1 MSKDDITKLRK
12 IVLEETIKA
21 SKEYMAKEKVRE
33 DLQRMISSRVSLG
46 EIKDDT
52 ELREFWK
59 TLEMAIIALKMI
71 PVDAFKEKK

>member
-71 PVDAFKEKK
+71 PAEAFKEKK

>member
-33 DLQRMISSRVSLG
+33 DLQRMISGRVSLG

>member
-46 EIKDDT
+46 EIKDDA

-71 PVDAFKEKK
+71 PAEAFKEKK